1 MAKLNTGPEW
11 VDIDGMIVQAD
22 CLRIAEKVKEYDEN
36 LEILCNTDPN
46 CSISEAPYVLVEK
59 CKDGEY
65 RRISE
70 FWQLDETVLQTVEA
84 ADGQRHDL
92 IAVINGKKERM
103 KREADRRYKDM
114 REETKD
120 IVAHIAG
127 MKSRYTVEDPRTGEL
142 IAFYDDRPAVRGVE
156 NIKGKIQL

>member
-11 VDIDGMIVQAD
+11 VDIDGMIVEKD
-22 CLRIAEKVKEYDEN
+22 CLRIAEAVKAYDEN
-36 LEILCNTDPN
+36 LEILCNTN
-46 CSISEAPYVLVEK
+46 CENLSEAPYVLVEH

-70 FWQLDETVLQTVEA
+70 FWELNDDVLVTIEA
-84 ADGQRHDL
+84 ADGQKHDL
-92 IAVINGKKERM
+92 VAMINGKKERL
-103 KREADRRYKDM
+103 KRDADRRYRDLREDIKD
-114 REETKD
+114 R
-120 IVAHIAG
+120 VAHIAG

-142 IAFYDDRPAVRGVE
+142 LAFYDDRPPVRGAE